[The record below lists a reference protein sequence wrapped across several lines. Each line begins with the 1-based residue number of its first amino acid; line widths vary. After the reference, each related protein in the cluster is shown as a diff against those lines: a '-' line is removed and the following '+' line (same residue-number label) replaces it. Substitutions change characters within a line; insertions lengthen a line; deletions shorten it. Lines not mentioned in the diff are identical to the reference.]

1 VKRVVVTRSVED
13 VDRLAERLTS
23 EGHLAVKLPLLAIEP
38 LQSSLDIDNLPRTT
52 TAIIYTSVNAVC
64 HGFEAISQA
73 TPNEGLVTIAVG
85 AKTRDALGERDV
97 RAESPAR
104 EDSEGI
110 LAFLASLDQ
119 SPTHVVLVKGQ
130 GGRDLI
136 ETRLDCLGIHLSI
149 IECYRRV
156 WPDVPQANFLS
167 AVSIESPSIIHV
179 ASGETLTRLTDLCWA
194 HGVDALNTH
203 TLVVP
208 SQRVADQARELGWQS
223 RIVAVGAGDEALL
236 KAVADLS

>member
-1 VKRVVVTRSVED
+1 MKRVVVTRSVED

-23 EGHLAVKLPLLAIEP
+23 EGHLPIKLPLLAIEP
-38 LQSSLDIDNLPRTT
+38 LQSSVDIDNLPRTT
-52 TAIIYTSVNAVC
+52 TAIIYTSVNAVR

-73 TPNEGLVTIAVG
+73 MTNDGLATIAVG
-85 AKTRDALGERDV
+85 AKTRDALGKKGV

-110 LAFLASLDQ
+110 LAFLESLDQ

-136 ETRLDCLGIHLSI
+136 ETHLGRLGIHLTI
-149 IECYRRV
+149 IECYRRI
-156 WPDVPQANFLS
+156 WPDVSEANFLS

-179 ASGETLTRLTDLCWA
+179 ANGETLTRLTDLCWA
-194 HGVDALNTH
+194 HGVDAQNTH

-223 RIVAVGAGDEALL
+223 RIVADGAGDKALL

>member
-1 VKRVVVTRSVED
+1 MKRVVVTRSEED

-23 EGHLAVKLPLLAIEP
+23 DGHLAVKLPLLAIEP
-38 LQSSLDIDNLPRTT
+38 LQSSLDIDELPIT
-52 TAIIYTSVNAVC
+52 TAIIYTSVNAVR

-73 TPNEGLVTIAVG
+73 TPNERLVTIAVG
-85 AKTRDALGERDV
+85 AKTRDALGEKGV

-136 ETRLDCLGIHLSI
+136 ETRLARLGVHLTI
-149 IECYRRV
+149 IECYRRI
-156 WPDVPQANFLS
+156 WPDVPEANFLS

-223 RIVAVGAGDEALL
+223 RIVADGAGDEALL
-236 KAVADLS
+236 KAVAGLS

>member
-1 VKRVVVTRSVED
+1 MKRVVVTRSVED

-23 EGHLAVKLPLLAIEP
+23 AGHVAVKLPLLAIEAI
-38 LQSSLDIDNLPRTT
+38 QSSLDIDNLPRTT
-52 TAIIYTSVNAVC
+52 VAIIYTSGNAVR

-73 TPNEGLVTIAVG
+73 TINEASMTIAVG
-85 AKTRDALGERDV
+85 AKTRDALSKKGV

-110 LAFLASLDQ
+110 LALLESLDQ

-136 ETRLDCLGIHLSI
+136 ETRLNHLGICLTI

-156 WPDVPQANFLS
+156 WPDVPEANFLS

-223 RIVAVGAGDEALL
+223 RIVADGAGDEALL
-236 KAVADLS
+236 EAVADLY

>member
-1 VKRVVVTRSVED
+1 MKRIVVTRSVED

-23 EGHLAVKLPLLAIEP
+23 AGHVAVKLPLLAIEAI
-38 LQSSLDIDNLPRTT
+38 QSSLDIDNLPRTT
-52 TAIIYTSVNAVC
+52 VAIIYTSGNAVR

-73 TPNEGLVTIAVG
+73 TINEASMTIAVG
-85 AKTRDALGERDV
+85 AKTRDALSKKGV

-110 LAFLASLDQ
+110 LALLESLDQ

-136 ETRLDCLGIHLSI
+136 ETRLNRLGIRLTI

-156 WPDVPQANFLS
+156 WPDVPEANFLS

-179 ASGETLTRLTDLCWA
+179 ASGETLTRLTDLWWA

-223 RIVAVGAGDEALL
+223 RIVADGAGDEALL
-236 KAVADLS
+236 EAVADLS

>member
-1 VKRVVVTRSVED
+1 MKRVVVTRSVED

-23 EGHLAVKLPLLAIEP
+23 DGHLPVKLPLLAIEA
-38 LQSSLDIDNLPRTT
+38 LQSSLDIDNLPLTT
-52 TAIIYTSVNAVC
+52 TAIIYTSVNAVRY
-64 HGFEAISQA
+64 GFDAISQA
-73 TPNEGLVTIAVG
+73 TTNEGLLTIAVG
-85 AKTRDALGERDV
+85 AKTRDALSKKGV
-97 RAESPAR
+97 LAKFPAR

-110 LAFLASLDQ
+110 LALLESLDQ
-119 SPTHVVLVKGQ
+119 SPTHVLLVKGQ

-136 ETRLDCLGIHLSI
+136 ETRLDRLGIHLTI

-179 ASGETLTRLTDLCWA
+179 ASGETLNRLTDLCWA
-194 HGVDALNTH
+194 HGVDALDAH
-203 TLVVP
+203 TLVLP
-208 SQRVADQARELGWQS
+208 SQRVANQARELGWQS
-223 RIVAVGAGDEALL
+223 RIVADGAGDEALL

>member
-1 VKRVVVTRSVED
+1 MKRVVVTRSVED

-23 EGHLAVKLPLLAIEP
+23 DGHLPIKLPLLAIEP
-38 LQSSLDIDNLPRTT
+38 LQSSVDIDNLPPTT
-52 TAIIYTSVNAVC
+52 TVIIYTSVNAVR

-73 TPNEGLVTIAVG
+73 ITNDGLVTIAVG
-85 AKTRDALGERDV
+85 AKTRDALGEEGV

-110 LAFLASLDQ
+110 LAFLTSLDQ

-136 ETRLDCLGIHLSI
+136 ETRLDRLGIHLSI

-194 HGVDALNTH
+194 HGVDALDAH

-223 RIVAVGAGDEALL
+223 RIVADGAGDEALL

>member
-1 VKRVVVTRSVED
+1 MKRVVVTRSEED

-23 EGHLAVKLPLLAIEP
+23 DGHLPVKLPLLAIEP
-38 LQSSLDIDNLPRTT
+38 LQSSLDIENLPRTT
-52 TAIIYTSVNAVC
+52 TAIIYTSVNAVR

-73 TPNEGLVTIAVG
+73 TPNERLVTIAVG
-85 AKTRDALGERDV
+85 AKTRDALGEKGV

-136 ETRLDCLGIHLSI
+136 ETRLARLGVHLTI
-149 IECYRRV
+149 IECYRRI
-156 WPDVPQANFLS
+156 WPDVPLS
-167 AVSIESPSIIHV
+167 LIHISDPRDLWISRMPSS
-179 ASGETLTRLTDLCWA
+179 A
-194 HGVDALNTH
+194 
-203 TLVVP
+203 
-208 SQRVADQARELGWQS
+208 
-223 RIVAVGAGDEALL
+223 
-236 KAVADLS
+236 

>member
-1 VKRVVVTRSVED
+1 MKRVVVTRSVED

-23 EGHLAVKLPLLAIEP
+23 DGHLPIKLPLLAIEP
-38 LQSSLDIDNLPRTT
+38 LQSSVDIDNLPPTT
-52 TAIIYTSVNAVC
+52 TVIIYTSVNAVR

-73 TPNEGLVTIAVG
+73 IINDGLVTIAVG
-85 AKTRDALGERDV
+85 AKTRDALGEEGV

-136 ETRLDCLGIHLSI
+136 ETRLDRLGIHLTI

-156 WPDVPQANFLS
+156 WPDVSEANFLS

-203 TLVVP
+203 VLVVP
-208 SQRVADQARELGWQS
+208 SQRVAGQARELGWQS
-223 RIVAVGAGDEALL
+223 RIVADGAGDEALL

>member
-1 VKRVVVTRSVED
+1 MKRIVVTRSVED

-23 EGHLAVKLPLLAIEP
+23 AGHVAVKLPLLAIEAI
-38 LQSSLDIDNLPRTT
+38 QSSLDIDNLPRTT
-52 TAIIYTSVNAVC
+52 AAIIYTSGNAVR

-73 TPNEGLVTIAVG
+73 TINEASMTIAVG
-85 AKTRDALGERDV
+85 AKTRDALSKKGV
-97 RAESPAR
+97 RAVSPAR

-110 LAFLASLDQ
+110 LAFIASLDQ
-119 SPTHVVLVKGQ
+119 SPTHVMLVKGQ

-136 ETRLDCLGIHLSI
+136 ETRLARLGIHLTI

-156 WPDVPQANFLS
+156 WPDVPEANFLS

-223 RIVAVGAGDEALL
+223 RIVADGAGDEALL
-236 KAVADLS
+236 EVVADLS

>member
-23 EGHLAVKLPLLAIEP
+23 DGHLPIKLPLLAIEP
-38 LQSSLDIDNLPRTT
+38 LQSSVDIDNLPPTT
-52 TAIIYTSVNAVC
+52 TVIIYTSVNAVR

-73 TPNEGLVTIAVG
+73 ITNDGLVTIAVG
-85 AKTRDALGERDV
+85 AKTRDALGEEGV

-136 ETRLDCLGIHLSI
+136 ETRLARLGVHLTI

-156 WPDVPQANFLS
+156 WPDVPEANFLS

-194 HGVDALNTH
+194 HGVDALNAH

-223 RIVAVGAGDEALL
+223 RIVADGAGDEALL

>member
-1 VKRVVVTRSVED
+1 MKRVVVTRSVED

-23 EGHLAVKLPLLAIEP
+23 HGHLPIKLPLLAIEP
-38 LQSSLDIDNLPRTT
+38 LQSSVDIDNLPSTS
-52 TAIIYTSVNAVC
+52 AVIIYTSVNAVR

-73 TPNEGLVTIAVG
+73 TPNEGLLTIAVG
-85 AKTRDALGERDV
+85 AKTRDALGEKGV

-104 EDSEGI
+104 EDSDGI

-119 SPTHVVLVKGQ
+119 SPTNVVLVKGQ

-136 ETRLDCLGIHLSI
+136 ETRLARLGIHLTI
-149 IECYRRV
+149 IECYRRI
-156 WPDVPQANFLS
+156 WPDVPEANFLS

-194 HGVDALNTH
+194 HGVDALDAH

-223 RIVAVGAGDEALL
+223 RIVAEGAGDEALL

>member
-1 VKRVVVTRSVED
+1 MKRVVVTRSVED

-23 EGHLAVKLPLLAIEP
+23 AGHVAVKLPLLAIEAI
-38 LQSSLDIDNLPRTT
+38 QSSLDIDNLPRTT
-52 TAIIYTSVNAVC
+52 VAIIYTSGNAVR

-73 TPNEGLVTIAVG
+73 TINEASMTIAVG
-85 AKTRDALGERDV
+85 AKTRDALSKKGV

-110 LAFLASLDQ
+110 LALFESLDQ

-136 ETRLDCLGIHLSI
+136 ETRLNHLGICLTI

-156 WPDVPQANFLS
+156 WPDVPEANFLS

-223 RIVAVGAGDEALL
+223 RIVADGAGDEALL
-236 KAVADLS
+236 EAVADLS

>member
-1 VKRVVVTRSVED
+1 MKRVVVTRSVED

-23 EGHLAVKLPLLAIEP
+23 DGHLPIKLPLLAIEP
-38 LQSSLDIDNLPRTT
+38 LQSSVDIDNLPPTT
-52 TAIIYTSVNAVC
+52 TVIIYTSVNAVR

-73 TPNEGLVTIAVG
+73 ITNDGLVTIAVG
-85 AKTRDALGERDV
+85 AKTRDELGEEGV

-110 LAFLASLDQ
+110 LAFLVSLDQ
-119 SPTHVVLVKGQ
+119 SPTHVLLVKGQ

-136 ETRLDCLGIHLSI
+136 ETRLDRLGIHLSI

-156 WPDVPQANFLS
+156 WPDVSEANFLS

-179 ASGETLTRLTDLCWA
+179 ASGETLTRLTDLCWV

-223 RIVAVGAGDEALL
+223 RIVADGAGDEALL

>member
-1 VKRVVVTRSVED
+1 MKRVVVTRSVED
-13 VDRLAERLTS
+13 VDRLAECLTN
-23 EGHLAVKLPLLAIEP
+23 EGHLPIKLPLLAIEP
-38 LQSSLDIDNLPRTT
+38 LQSSVDIDNLPRTT
-52 TAIIYTSVNAVC
+52 TAIIYTSVNAVR

-73 TPNEGLVTIAVG
+73 MTNDGLVTIAVG
-85 AKTRDALGERDV
+85 AKTRDALGEAGV

-110 LAFLASLDQ
+110 LAFLASLGQ

-136 ETRLDCLGIHLSI
+136 ETRLDRLGIHLIS

-156 WPDVPQANFLS
+156 WPDVPEANFLS

-179 ASGETLTRLTDLCWA
+179 ASGETLTRLTDLCRA

-223 RIVAVGAGDEALL
+223 RIVADGAGDEALL

>member
-1 VKRVVVTRSVED
+1 MKRVVVTRSVED

-23 EGHLAVKLPLLAIEP
+23 DGHLPIKLPLLAIEP
-38 LQSSLDIDNLPRTT
+38 LQSSVDVDNLPSTS
-52 TAIIYTSVNAVC
+52 AVIIYTSVNAVR

-73 TPNEGLVTIAVG
+73 ITNDGFVTIAVG
-85 AKTRDALGERDV
+85 AKTRDALDKKGV
-97 RAESPAR
+97 CAESPAR

-136 ETRLDCLGIHLSI
+136 ETRLARLGVHLTI
-149 IECYRRV
+149 IECYRRI
-156 WPDVPQANFLS
+156 WPDVPEANFLS

-194 HGVDALNTH
+194 RGVDALNTH

-223 RIVAVGAGDEALL
+223 RIVADGAGDEALL

>member
-1 VKRVVVTRSVED
+1 MKRVVVTRSVED

-23 EGHLAVKLPLLAIEP
+23 DGHLPIKLPLLAIEP
-38 LQSSLDIDNLPRTT
+38 LQSSVDIDNLPPTT
-52 TAIIYTSVNAVC
+52 TVIIYTSVNAVR

-73 TPNEGLVTIAVG
+73 ITNDGLVTIAVG
-85 AKTRDALGERDV
+85 AKTRDALGEESV

-136 ETRLDCLGIHLSI
+136 ETRLDRLGIHLSI

-194 HGVDALNTH
+194 HGVDALDAH

-223 RIVAVGAGDEALL
+223 RIVADGAGDEALL

>member
-1 VKRVVVTRSVED
+1 MVRS
-13 VDRLAERLTS
+13 
-23 EGHLAVKLPLLAIEP
+23 
-38 LQSSLDIDNLPRTT
+38 
-52 TAIIYTSVNAVC
+52 
-64 HGFEAISQA
+64 
-73 TPNEGLVTIAVG
+73 
-85 AKTRDALGERDV
+85 
-97 RAESPAR
+97 R

-136 ETRLDCLGIHLSI
+136 ETRLARLGVHLTI

-156 WPDVPQANFLS
+156 WPDVPEANFLS

-194 HGVDALNTH
+194 HGVDALNAH

-223 RIVAVGAGDEALL
+223 RIVADGAGDEALL

>member
-1 VKRVVVTRSVED
+1 MKRVVVTRSVED

-23 EGHLAVKLPLLAIEP
+23 DGHLPIKLPLLAIEP
-38 LQSSLDIDNLPRTT
+38 LQSSVDIDNLPPTT
-52 TAIIYTSVNAVC
+52 TVIIYTSVNAVR

-73 TPNEGLVTIAVG
+73 ITNDGLVTIAVG
-85 AKTRDALGERDV
+85 AKTRDALGEEGV

-110 LAFLASLDQ
+110 LAFLTSLDQ

-136 ETRLDCLGIHLSI
+136 ETRLDRLGIHLSI

-156 WPDVPQANFLS
+156 WPDVPEANFLS

-194 HGVDALNTH
+194 HGVDALDAH

-223 RIVAVGAGDEALL
+223 RIVADGAGDEALL

>member
-1 VKRVVVTRSVED
+1 MKRVVVTRSVED

-52 TAIIYTSVNAVC
+52 TAIIYTSVNAVR
-64 HGFEAISQA
+64 HGFEVMSQA
-73 TPNEGLVTIAVG
+73 TQNEGLVTIAVG

-136 ETRLDCLGIHLSI
+136 ETRLARLGVHLTI

-156 WPDVPQANFLS
+156 WPDVPEANFLK
-167 AVSIESPSIIHV
+167 AVSIESLSIIHV

-223 RIVAVGAGDEALL
+223 RIVADGAGDEALL

>member
-1 VKRVVVTRSVED
+1 VKRVVVTRSIED
-13 VDRLAERLTS
+13 TDRLAERLTS
-23 EGHLAVKLPLLAIEP
+23 DGHLPVKLPLLAIEP
-38 LQSSLDIDNLPRTT
+38 LQSSVDIDNLPRTIM
-52 TAIIYTSVNAVC
+52 AIIYTSVNAVR
-64 HGFEAISQA
+64 HGFEAISQTIA
-73 TPNEGLVTIAVG
+73 NEGLVTIAVG
-85 AKTRDALGERDV
+85 AKTRDALGKKGV

-110 LAFLASLDQ
+110 LALLAPLDQ
-119 SPTHVVLVKGQ
+119 SPAHVVLVKGQ

-136 ETRLDCLGIHLSI
+136 ESRLDRLGIHLTI

-156 WPDVPQANFLS
+156 WPDVPEANFLS
-167 AVSIESPSIIHV
+167 AVSTESPSIIHV

-194 HGVDALNTH
+194 HGVDALDAH

-223 RIVAVGAGDEALL
+223 RIVADGAGDEALL
-236 KAVADLS
+236 EAVADLP

>member
-1 VKRVVVTRSVED
+1 VKRIVVTRSVED

-23 EGHLAVKLPLLAIEP
+23 AGHVAVKLPLLAIEAI
-38 LQSSLDIDNLPRTT
+38 QSSLDIDNLPRTT
-52 TAIIYTSVNAVC
+52 AAIIYTSGNAVR

-73 TPNEGLVTIAVG
+73 TINEASMTIAVG
-85 AKTRDALGERDV
+85 AKTRDALSKKGV
-97 RAESPAR
+97 RAVSPAR

-110 LAFLASLDQ
+110 LALLESLDQ

-136 ETRLDCLGIHLSI
+136 ETRLARLGIHLTI

-156 WPDVPQANFLS
+156 WPDVPEANFLS
-167 AVSIESPSIIHV
+167 AVSSESPSIIHV

-223 RIVAVGAGDEALL
+223 RIVADGAGDEALL
-236 KAVADLS
+236 EAVADLS

>member
-23 EGHLAVKLPLLAIEP
+23 DGHVPVKLPLLAIEP
-38 LQSSLDIDNLPRTT
+38 LQSSVDINNLPRATT
-52 TAIIYTSVNAVC
+52 VSIFTSVNAVR
-64 HGFEAISQA
+64 HGFDAIA
-73 TPNEGLVTIAVG
+73 RALLNEGLMTIAVG
-85 AKTRDALGERDV
+85 TKTRDALAEKGV

-110 LAFLASLDQ
+110 LALLASLDQ
-119 SPTHVVLVKGQ
+119 SPAQVVLVKGQ

-136 ETRLDCLGIHLSI
+136 ETRLDRLGIHLTI

-156 WPDVPQANFLS
+156 WPDVPEPNFLS

-194 HGVDALNTH
+194 HGVDALDAH

-208 SQRVADQARELGWQS
+208 SQRVDDQARELGWQS
-223 RIVAVGAGDEALL
+223 RIVADGAGDEALL
-236 KAVADLS
+236 KAVADLP

>member
-1 VKRVVVTRSVED
+1 MKRVVVTRSVED

-23 EGHLAVKLPLLAIEP
+23 DGHLPIKLPLLVIEP
-38 LQSSLDIDNLPRTT
+38 LQSSVDIDNLPPTT
-52 TAIIYTSVNAVC
+52 TVIIYTSVNAVR

-73 TPNEGLVTIAVG
+73 ITNDGLVTIAVG
-85 AKTRDALGERDV
+85 AKTRDALGEEGV

-136 ETRLDCLGIHLSI
+136 ETRLDRLGIHLSI

-156 WPDVPQANFLS
+156 WPDVPQANFLA

-223 RIVAVGAGDEALL
+223 RIVADGAGDEALL

>member
-1 VKRVVVTRSVED
+1 MKRVVVTRSVED

-23 EGHLAVKLPLLAIEP
+23 DGHLPIKLPLLAIEP
-38 LQSSLDIDNLPRTT
+38 LQSSVDVDNLPSTS
-52 TAIIYTSVNAVC
+52 AVIIYTSVNAVR

-73 TPNEGLVTIAVG
+73 ITNDGLLTIAVG
-85 AKTRDALGERDV
+85 AKTRDALGEEGV

-136 ETRLDCLGIHLSI
+136 ETRLDRLGIHLSI

-194 HGVDALNTH
+194 QGVDALNTH

-223 RIVAVGAGDEALL
+223 RIVADGAGDKALL

>member
-1 VKRVVVTRSVED
+1 VKRIVVTRSVED

-23 EGHLAVKLPLLAIEP
+23 AGHVAVKLPLLAIESI
-38 LQSSLDIDNLPRTT
+38 QSSLDIDNLPRTT
-52 TAIIYTSVNAVC
+52 AAIIYTSGNAVR

-73 TPNEGLVTIAVG
+73 TINEASMTIAVW
-85 AKTRDALGERDV
+85 AKTRDALSKKGV
-97 RAESPAR
+97 RAVSPAR

-110 LAFLASLDQ
+110 LALLESLDQ

-136 ETRLDCLGIHLSI
+136 ETRLARLGIHLTI

-156 WPDVPQANFLS
+156 WPDVPEANFLS

-223 RIVAVGAGDEALL
+223 RIVADGAGDEALL
-236 KAVADLS
+236 EAVADLS

>member
-1 VKRVVVTRSVED
+1 MKRVVVTRSAED

-23 EGHLAVKLPLLAIEP
+23 AGYLPVKLPLLAIEAIH
-38 LQSSLDIDNLPRTT
+38 SSLDIDNLPRATT
-52 TAIIYTSVNAVC
+52 IIIFTSVNAVR
-64 HGFEAISQA
+64 HGFDALARAITEQ
-73 TPNEGLVTIAVG
+73 GLVTIAVG
-85 AKTRDALGERDV
+85 AKSRDALGKKGV

-110 LAFLASLDQ
+110 LDLLASLDQ

-136 ETRLDCLGIHLSI
+136 ETSLDNLGIHLTI
-149 IECYRRV
+149 VECYRRV
-156 WPDVPQANFLS
+156 WPDLPEANFLS

-203 TLVVP
+203 VLVVP

-223 RIVAVGAGDEALL
+223 RIVADGAGDEALL
-236 KAVADLS
+236 DAVVDLS

>member
-1 VKRVVVTRSVED
+1 MKRVVVTRSVED

-23 EGHLAVKLPLLAIEP
+23 DGHLAVKLPLLAIEP
-38 LQSSLDIDNLPRTT
+38 LQSSLDIGNLPGST
-52 TAIIYTSVNAVC
+52 TAIIYTSVNAVR
-64 HGFEAISQA
+64 HGFEAISGV

-85 AKTRDALGERDV
+85 AKTRDALGEKGV

-110 LAFLASLDQ
+110 LAFLESFDQ

-136 ETRLDCLGIHLSI
+136 ETRLARLGIHLTI
-149 IECYRRV
+149 IECYRRI
-156 WPDVPQANFLS
+156 WPEVPEANFLS
-167 AVSIESPSIIHV
+167 AVSIESPSIIHI
-179 ASGETLTRLTDLCWA
+179 ASGETLTRLTDLCWV
-194 HGVDALNTH
+194 HGVDALDAH
-203 TLVVP
+203 TLVLP
-208 SQRVADQARELGWQS
+208 SQRVANQARELGWQS
-223 RIVAVGAGDEALL
+223 RIVADGAGDEALL

>member
-1 VKRVVVTRSVED
+1 MKRVVVTRSEED

-23 EGHLAVKLPLLAIEP
+23 DGHLAVKLPLLAIEP
-38 LQSSLDIDNLPRTT
+38 LQSSLDIDELPIT
-52 TAIIYTSVNAVC
+52 TAIIYTSVNAVR

-73 TPNEGLVTIAVG
+73 TPNERLVTIAVG
-85 AKTRDALGERDV
+85 AKTRDALGEKGV

-136 ETRLDCLGIHLSI
+136 ETRLARLGIHLTI
-149 IECYRRV
+149 IECYRRI
-156 WPDVPQANFLS
+156 WPDVPEANFLS

-223 RIVAVGAGDEALL
+223 RIVADGAGDEALL
-236 KAVADLS
+236 KAVAGLS